1 MLRLPLLSGG
11 RTFLVLV
18 VVIISQVALV
28 EVYFRRCQYNHSNE
42 EEVTVAIRATPIV
55 PEWEKNLNFTGF
67 NNETG
72 TPDGHYIVPNYVHFV
87 KFRFATFNFIH
98 MICVLA
104 AFKHQ
109 RPDKLF
115 IHTDVEQFQGK
126 YWDVLINTPGFAEV
140 ICISYEL

>member
-28 EVYFRRCQYNHSNE
+28 EVYFRRCQYSHNNDVVEPLS
-42 EEVTVAIRATPIV
+42 ATPIV
-55 PEWEKNLNFTGF
+55 PDWERSLNFTGF

-72 TPDGHYIVPNYVHFV
+72 TPAGHYIVPNYVHFV

-109 RPDKLF
+109 RPEKLF

-140 ICISYEL
+140 ICISYELRI